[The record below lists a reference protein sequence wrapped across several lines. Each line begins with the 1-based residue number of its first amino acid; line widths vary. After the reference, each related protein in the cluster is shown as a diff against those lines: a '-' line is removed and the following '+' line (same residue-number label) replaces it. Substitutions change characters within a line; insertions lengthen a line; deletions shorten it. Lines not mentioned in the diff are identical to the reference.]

1 MSIFIS
7 PHTAIAP
14 LTDRDFALVLTER
27 TPNTLRPGRRQGS
40 KAKPF
45 ATPGVNFLELAQTSV
60 VSLTNTL
67 GAKRQYFSCFFRDPP
82 TFLAGSHNAPP
93 PFGKDFEGR
102 EKPERYLLSITL
114 KRSQKQNYAP
124 SAPRLVII
132 RQRNRT
138 NFIIRV
144 TKYFHAVNEIRHRPA
159 ILAYARFLK
168 VLVKCYNGT
177 VVFTGDT
184 SSQYYSAKQR
194 FAAKHEKER

>member
-14 LTDRDFALVLTER
+14 PTDRDFALVLTER
-27 TPNTLRPGRRQGS
+27 TPNTLRPGWGRAG

-45 ATPGVNFLELAQTSV
+45 ATSGVNFLELAQTCV
-60 VSLTNTL
+60 VSLANTL
-67 GAKRQYFSCFFRDPP
+67 GAKRQYFSCFFRDPT

-93 PFGKDFEGR
+93 SFGKDFEGR
-102 EKPERYLLSITL
+102 DKPERYLLSITL
-114 KRSQKQNYAP
+114 KRSQKQNHSP
-124 SAPRLVII
+124 SAPQFVIVG
-132 RQRNRT
+132 QRNHT

-144 TKYFHAVNEIRHRPA
+144 TKYFDAVNEIRHSSA
-159 ILAYARFLK
+159 LAYARFLK
-168 VLVKCYNGT
+168 VSVKCYNGP